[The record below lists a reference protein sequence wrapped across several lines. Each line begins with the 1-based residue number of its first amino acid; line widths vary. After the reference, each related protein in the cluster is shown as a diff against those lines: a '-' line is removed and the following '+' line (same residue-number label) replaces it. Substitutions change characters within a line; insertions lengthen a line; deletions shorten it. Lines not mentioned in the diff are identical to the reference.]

1 MNTVKVKC
9 VCCPN
14 KKTIPL
20 TGDQPMCDLC
30 FSPMIVVS
38 ASSDLRADRQRA
50 AKQRGGRSA
59 AAVARKKPR
68 DLKSALRDPITITI
82 SGAHGSGKSLIA
94 SVLWEIFRKTTTV
107 EVPDECLNME
117 MWGALNVLGS
127 IKPTIVIREIQT
139 TGESR
144 LPFSGAFAGN
154 MDRRGK

>member
-1 MNTVKVKC
+1 MSIK
-9 VCCPN
+9 
-14 KKTIPL
+14 L
-20 TGDQPMCDLC
+20 TAKE
-30 FSPMIVVS
+30 S
-38 ASSDLRADRQRA
+38 AELYADRQCA
-50 AKQRGGRSA
+50 AKQRGGRRA
-59 AAVARKKPR
+59 TAVARKKPR

-82 SGAHGSGKSLIA
+82 SGAQGSGKSLIA

-117 MWGALNVLGS
+117 MWGALNLLGS